1 MEHDEGIPTGHVS
14 VNVKAISEIEGNLD
28 VPEGEIEAERK
39 KTSHPRALVMV
50 ENQDN
55 GERIRFWA
63 PLGMTIGE
71 VIVWVYDKFRLT
83 RHPGDRLFRIDGGV
97 SVFGQEALTVEQYL
111 DSQKGHSTIHWGLV
125 SDQGGAV
132 E

>member
-1 MEHDEGIPTGHVS
+1 MKHEEEIPTEHAS
-14 VNVKAISEIEGNLD
+14 ANKEAFSEIEGNLD
-28 VPEGEIEAERK
+28 VPESEIEAEHK
-39 KTSHPRALVMV
+39 KPSHPRALVMV

-63 PLGMTIGE
+63 PLVITIGE

-111 DSQKGHSTIHWGLV
+111 DSQKGHSTIHWALV
-125 SDQGGAV
+125 SDQGGAAK
-132 E
+132 